1 MKILKISMIIMTIVI
16 MVIMIMPP
24 TGAPG
29 HPGCGLAVEAA
40 VVQSVP
46 EEDVVSILTNIGMV
60 IMMLATMVVQT
71 SVREPLGVN
80 SRGCK
85 KGLTNLKHRS
95 SRRDHETHFC

>member
-1 MKILKISMIIMTIVI
+1 MTIVIMIIIMVIMIIMTIVIMIIIMVI

-46 EEDVVSILTNIGMV
+46 EEDVDLDLEKYWNGDYDVGNDGGADQCKGT
-60 IMMLATMVVQT
+60 T
-71 SVREPLGVN
+71 
-80 SRGCK
+80 GC
-85 KGLTNLKHRS
+85 
-95 SRRDHETHFC
+95 